1 MVAGCSTIWNDGLQI
16 GDIICIKLTGYDF
29 SRIQSEFHVL
39 SDWLYFVFQI
49 ISAQQLP
56 KINTEK
62 ASSIVDPQ
70 VWVEIHG
77 VAIDNAKQ
85 KTQRIDNNGNSEIP
99 LKQQPYF
106 IGYMDVVSRRK
117 LFFACFSIE

>member
-1 MVAGCSTIWNDGLQI
+1 MNLILID
-16 GDIICIKLTGYDF
+16 Y
-29 SRIQSEFHVL
+29 L
-39 SDWLYFVFQI
+39 SQFDAKTDWSHFAFQI

-77 VAIDNAKQ
+77 VAIDNARD
-85 KTQRIDNNGNSEIP
+85 KTHRIDNNGNSET
-99 LKQQPYF
+99 
-106 IGYMDVVSRRK
+106 
-117 LFFACFSIE
+117 

>member
-1 MVAGCSTIWNDGLQI
+1 MRAFEAYKYALVFKNQTGLNRLQLI
-16 GDIICIKLTGYDF
+16 FNRLPIIIC
-29 SRIQSEFHVL
+29 ENEN
-39 SDWLYFVFQI
+39 DWLYISFQI

-77 VAIDNAKQ
+77 VAIDNARK
-85 KTQRIDNNGNSEIP
+85 KTHRIDNNGKSETSS
-99 LKQQPYF
+99 LT
-106 IGYMDVVSRRK
+106 RK
-117 LFFACFSIE
+117 ASPAESCLFERIIASK